1 MHLPG
6 YLKKQADESV
16 HEYIFFVCLISLAL
30 FLPGSRFMQS
40 FTQIIL
46 FVSWI
51 ADGNFRQKC
60 IMLGQN
66 RQAVFLMLV
75 FPVFVAGMFW
85 TYNALDR
92 LWLSLVDKVP
102 FLTLP
107 LMAATIKPPNKA
119 RLHFILWV
127 FVFSVSSTAAT
138 GLLLHTIR
146 PEMELRELSPFISHL
161 RYGIMLVMAIFLII
175 WLTHSS
181 KASHKSKIFSYFVS
195 GVLSVFMLLTGW
207 LTALVSFVSVIGFL
221 LLREAF
227 RKHNTSARRA
237 LAGMAMV
244 LSAGLAVWGLV
255 VTARPVFYE
264 PPLPHVQGNELTREG
279 NAYWHDFQNLRRENG
294 NPVYWF
300 IAEDELRE
308 AWNQRSTFCFDGKD
322 FRGIENLK
330 STIFRY
336 MASRGLRKDR
346 EGLDALQ
353 DYELRAIENGVPNSL
368 HLQWPQFLIRIHQSF
383 WEIQEYR
390 RTGDPEG
397 FSLAQRIE
405 LWRAAW
411 KAFSEKP
418 LLGWGTGG
426 VHTAV
431 NFGLDSMESRWE
443 MRDLKPHNQYL
454 LYLITIGTIG
464 FATVAVLIFMFITK
478 SGAYRHLPFM
488 LMMVILL
495 SAMAGEDLLDF
506 QEPTTFFLLFAVI
519 FGILYEKSPI
529 KEKGELS

>member
-6 YLKKQADESV
+6 YLKKQAHESA
-16 HEYIFFVCLISLAL
+16 HEYIFFVCLVSLAL
-30 FLPGSRFMQS
+30 FLPVSRFMVS

-46 FVSWI
+46 FVSWVV
-51 ADGNFRQKC
+51 DGNFRQKC

-66 RQAVFLMLV
+66 RQAIFLMLV

-85 TYNALDR
+85 TENALDR

-107 LMAATIKPPNKA
+107 LMAATVKPPNRV
-119 RLHFILWV
+119 RLNFILWV
-127 FVFSVSSTAAT
+127 FVFSVSSTAAI
-138 GLLLHTIR
+138 GLILYAIR

-161 RYGIMLVMAIFLII
+161 RFGILLVMAIFLII
-175 WLTHSS
+175 WLTHRS
-181 KASHKSKIFSYFVS
+181 KASRKTKMFSYFAS
-195 GVLSVFMLLTGW
+195 GVLSVFMLISGW
-207 LTALVSFVSVIGFL
+207 LTALISFVSVIGFL
-221 LLREAF
+221 LLREIF
-227 RKHNTSARRA
+227 QKHNTRARRA
-237 LAGMAMV
+237 LASMATV
-244 LSAGLAVWGLV
+244 LSVGLAVWGLV

-264 PPLPHVQGNELTREG
+264 PPLPHIQGNELTREG
-279 NAYWHDFQNLRRENG
+279 NAYWHDLQNLRRENG

-300 IAEDELRE
+300 IAESELRK
-308 AWNQRSTFCFDGKD
+308 AWNERSAFSFDGKD
-322 FRGIENLK
+322 FRGNANLK
-330 STIFRY
+330 STLYRY

-346 EGLDALQ
+346 EALDTLH
-353 DYELRAIENGVPNSL
+353 DYELRAIENGVPNYL

-390 RTGDPEG
+390 RTGDPDG

-411 KAFSEKP
+411 NAFSEKP
-418 LLGWGTGG
+418 IMGWGTGG
-426 VHTAV
+426 VYTAV
-431 NFGLDSMESRWE
+431 NFGLDSIESRWE
-443 MRDLKPHNQYL
+443 MRNIKPHNQYL
-454 LYLITIGTIG
+454 LYLITIGSIG
-464 FATVAVLIFMFITK
+464 FVTVATLIFLFIAR
-478 SGAYRHLPFM
+478 SAAYKHLPFM

-519 FGILYEKSPI
+519 FGILYEKSPP
-529 KEKGELS
+529 ESSDHPS